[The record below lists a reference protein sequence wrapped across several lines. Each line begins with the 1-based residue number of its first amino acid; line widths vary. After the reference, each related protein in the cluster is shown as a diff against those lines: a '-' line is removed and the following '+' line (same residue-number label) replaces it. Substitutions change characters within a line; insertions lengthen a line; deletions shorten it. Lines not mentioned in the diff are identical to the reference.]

1 MAETVTMSVTEM
13 REQIKVNAL
22 SLYPEQ
28 ASQYLLEQQGTGTT
42 GYVSPS
48 GAFDV
53 VITMTTPYDDKLYQA
68 YLTYNRGTMAAA
80 KGELV
85 ETAVQA
91 WLSLLEVTAQALAG
105 RMDEYLSSS
114 MRECSYEQYGDG
126 LCLMGFQLMIERSER
141 AGR

>member
-1 MAETVTMSVTEM
+1 MSITEM

-42 GYVSPS
+42 GYSSPS
-48 GAFDV
+48 GAFDF
-53 VITMTTPYDDKLYQA
+53 VITMTTRYDESKLYQA
-68 YLTYNRGTMAAA
+68 YLTYNRGSMAAA
-80 KGELV
+80 KGELA

-91 WLSLLEVTAQALAG
+91 WLSLLEVTAQALAS

-114 MRECSYEQYGDG
+114 MRECSYDQYGDG
-126 LCLMGFQLMIERSER
+126 VVLDVLPSDD
-141 AGR
+141 

>member
-13 REQIKVNAL
+13 REQIKVNGL

-28 ASQYLLEQQGTGTT
+28 ASQHQLEQQRAGTT
-42 GYVSPS
+42 SYISPS
-48 GAFDV
+48 EAFDV
-53 VITMTTPYDDKLYQA
+53 VITMTTPHDESKLYQA
-68 YLTYNRGTMAAA
+68 YLTYNRGSMAAA

-91 WLSLLEVTAQALAG
+91 WLSLLEVTAHALAG

-114 MRECSYEQYGDG
+114 MRDCSYEQYGDG
-126 LCLMGFQLMIERSER
+126 VVLDGLPTDD
-141 AGR
+141 

>member
-28 ASQYLLEQQGTGTT
+28 ASQHQLEQRNAGTT

-48 GAFDV
+48 EGFDV
-53 VITMTTPYDDKLYQA
+53 VITITTPYDESKLYQA
-68 YLTYNRGTMAAA
+68 YLTYNRGSMAAA
-80 KGELV
+80 KGGLV

-126 LCLMGFQLMIERSER
+126 LDGVVLDVLPSDD
-141 AGR
+141 